1 VFRSTGVIEVC
12 VVMLTCEA
20 LLDLLQR
27 LFDALSRAEA
37 LLANTEET
45 DRAKLV
51 DRLASE
57 YTQLKYLVEKAQAEN
72 CKIVDSISPV
82 SDPFDI
88 RKRPRLYSSA
98 SRRSRVVSVGTC
110 RHYWWTHYAMSR
122 LNTFDNVSGHMT

>member
-1 VFRSTGVIEVC
+1 VIEVC

-72 CKIVDSISPV
+72 CKIVDFISPV
-82 SDPFDI
+82 SYLFDI
-88 RKRPRLYSSA
+88 R
-98 SRRSRVVSVGTC
+98 
-110 RHYWWTHYAMSR
+110 
-122 LNTFDNVSGHMT
+122 